1 MVTSPWLYNATEAVA
16 LPGLALGALPSLSNN
31 QTIAAPRSLFWPKAE
46 RTWSSAP
53 TAASLLPL
61 PPRADRCGS
70 QKYPPS
76 LLLHL
81 PRRWRRAEPSA
92 FVRIKAGVM
101 SASIAPPA
109 RLIGGENA
117 AAAPCRPRG
126 AARGAPL
133 CSRGEEQR
141 KGSSPEA
148 AARPV
153 LTLELLRA
161 TTAPRLPR
169 FCTDCVCSTER
180 GTGRAEEERDGG
192 RGKGSSRDKAPAFPE
207 AGHQAAR
214 ASPVRTPATPAPAA
228 APSPLPSPA
237 RSPPSARPRR
247 AAPPRPAPGVTSRE
261 AAVFKSPSGQRR
273 GWRCCGPSISCRSST
288 APPYW

>member
-61 PPRADRCGS
+61 PPPADRCGS

-117 AAAPCRPRG
+117 AAAPCRPLRTGSPAVPTGRG
-126 AARGAPL
+126 AAQGEQPRG
-133 CSRGEEQR
+133 CC
-141 KGSSPEA
+141 
-148 AARPV
+148 
-153 LTLELLRA
+153 
-161 TTAPRLPR
+161 APRPH
-169 FCTDCVCSTER
+169 
-180 GTGRAEEERDGG
+180 A
-192 RGKGSSRDKAPAFPE
+192 
-207 AGHQAAR
+207 
-214 ASPVRTPATPAPAA
+214 
-228 APSPLPSPA
+228 
-237 RSPPSARPRR
+237 
-247 AAPPRPAPGVTSRE
+247 
-261 AAVFKSPSGQRR
+261 
-273 GWRCCGPSISCRSST
+273 
-288 APPYW
+288 